1 MYKENRLQKNEHF
14 RKVFKWGK
22 SVANRQLVLY
32 YYLNRESSQFRLGI
46 SVSKKVGH
54 AVTRNRIK
62 RLLKEVARHQEDHIP
77 TGYDFIIIVRKPAA
91 EMSYDDFTSSF
102 VHLLKKTKLY
112 K

>member
-1 MYKENRLQKNEHF
+1 MQKEHRLQKNEHF
-14 RKVFKWGK
+14 NKVFKRGL

-32 YYLNRESSQFRLGI
+32 YYNNGESEHFRLGI

-62 RLLKEVARHQEDHIP
+62 RLLKEVVRGQASHIP
-77 TGYDFIIIVRKPAA
+77 GGYDLVIIVRKPAVDLGF
-91 EMSYDDFTSSF
+91 DDLTSSF
-102 VHLLKKTKLY
+102 IHVLKKTKLF

>member
-1 MYKENRLQKNEHF
+1 MHKENRLQKKEHF

-32 YYLNRESSQFRLGI
+32 YCANREVSDFRLGI
-46 SVSKKVGH
+46 SVSKKIGH

-62 RLLKEVARHQEDHIP
+62 RLLKEVARHQSDHIAC
-77 TGYDFIIIVRKPAA
+77 GYDFIIIVRKPAVD
-91 EMSYDDFTSSF
+91 MSYDDFTSSF
-102 VHLLKKTKLY
+102 IHLMKKTKLY

>member
-1 MYKENRLQKNEHF
+1 MHKENRLQKNEHF

-32 YYLNRESSQFRLGI
+32 YYRSRDVSHFRLGI
-46 SVSKKVGH
+46 SVSKKIGH

-62 RLLKEVARHQEDHIP
+62 RLLKEVARHQQDHISS
-77 TGYDFIIIVRKPAA
+77 GYDFVIIARKPAA

-102 VHLLKKTKLY
+102 IHLLKKNNLY